1 MFERLTEAGFGGRT
15 RQVLQNLYFNDKIL
29 IEVNGE
35 LCKKVYLTNGLKQGC
50 GLSPTL
56 FNFMAKDIAF
66 KLEEVRDSTR
76 LGNIAL
82 NALFYA
88 DDLVVIAS
96 SKKKLK
102 EKLDIITTV
111 GGEFGMAI
119 NQAKSKRMEYGT
131 VELVVEER
139 EVESQLDMEIVD
151 SFKYLGKWDVTPT
164 LIKILL
170 LFIFAAE
177 IVEQQDMVASVL
189 CIESL

>member
-1 MFERLTEAGFGGRT
+1 MFERLAEAGFGGKT
-15 RQVLQNLYFNDKIL
+15 RRVIQNLYFNDKIL
-29 IEVNGE
+29 IEINGE

-76 LGNIAL
+76 LGSFIL

-96 SKKKLK
+96 SKAKLK
-102 EKLDIITTV
+102 EKLSIIETV
-111 GGEFGMAI
+111 GGGFGMSI

-131 VELVVEER
+131 VELVVEDR
-139 EVESQLDMEIVD
+139 GGESQLDMELVD
-151 SFKYLGKWDVTPT
+151 TFKYLGKYHLPT
-164 LIKILL
+164 R
-170 LFIFAAE
+170 FFT
-177 IVEQQDMVASVL
+177 VGSVSQVGL
-189 CIESL
+189 